1 MTVVP
6 SLENMNLDILQET
19 RVAASIEET
28 FAALLDELGPLML
41 GMEDAPMPMVLE
53 ARPGGRWYRD
63 LGNDDGHYWGTVKA
77 IRKPNLLEIYG
88 PLMMSFP
95 VASNLQY
102 RLKVEGNETV
112 ITLRHTALGLFPEGF
127 RDNDKE
133 GWTDITRRVQSR
145 FTGTN

>member
-127 RDNDKE
+127 RDNVKE

>member
-1 MTVVP
+1 MTVIP

-28 FAALLDELGPLML
+28 FDALLDELGPLML

-127 RDNDKE
+127 RDNVNE
-133 GWTDITRRVQSR
+133 GWTDITQRVQSR
-145 FTGTN
+145 FSGTN

>member
-95 VASNLQY
+95 VASTLQY

-127 RDNDKE
+127 RDNVKE

>member
-1 MTVVP
+1 
-6 SLENMNLDILQET
+6 
-19 RVAASIEET
+19 
-28 FAALLDELGPLML
+28 
-41 GMEDAPMPMVLE
+41 MPMVLE

-88 PLMMSFP
+88 PLMMSVP

-102 RLKVEGNETV
+102 RLKVERNETV

-127 RDNDKE
+127 RDNVKE

>member
-1 MTVVP
+1 MTVIP

-28 FAALLDELGPLML
+28 FDALLDELGPLML

-127 RDNDKE
+127 RDNVNE
-133 GWTDITRRVQSR
+133 GWTDISQRVQSR
-145 FTGTN
+145 FSGTN